1 MAYQQL
7 ESERRGSLGSTRR
20 KAAFSLLEGNVL
32 GGSRSRNQAGGQTV
46 VSSRS

>member
-7 ESERRGSLGSTRR
+7 ESERRGSLGSTGR
-20 KAAFSLLEGNVL
+20 KAALSLLEGDVL
-32 GGSRSRNQAGGQTV
+32 GGSRSCTQTGGQTV